1 MRFLS
6 LHSFYILLETIIYK
20 ALPGSSHWICVAKDS
35 IIFNSFILGMKMD
48 NFSTLIGGIAGDG
61 INEAG
66 LTVARLFSRLGYH
79 IYMYYDYPSLIR
91 GGHNFSLV
99 RASQGKIAAH
109 TDQIDVLIALNQ
121 ETLENHVGRLK
132 ESSFVIYDAD
142 KVKLDGTKHRG
153 CGLTITSILKE
164 AGAPALMKNTCI
176 IGGYCKVVGIDWSV
190 LEDVL
195 KKHIPKML
203 EQNMQVA
210 RQGYDQATEFCHMD
224 NPEDEAD
231 LHSHEQGKNPLPIIT
246 GNQAISLGLVKAGL
260 GAYVAYPMTPSSSI
274 LDFMARY
281 ARDFG
286 LKVIHPESEIAV
298 MLMAQGFAY
307 AGVKA
312 AVGTSGGGFCLM
324 TEGLSLA
331 GMAEMPVVV
340 IMAQRTGPST
350 GLPTYT
356 AQGDLHFVLNA
367 GQGEFPRFIVAPGD
381 AEEAYY
387 WAGFALNLAWK
398 LQVPSFILTDKT
410 VSESQYSFDIDM
422 AGGPCGELKE
432 ETLKAPLLWDGTGE
446 YKRYR
451 YTETGVSPLAFPPL
465 PGEVIKADSY
475 THDEL
480 GITTEDPQIARETS
494 DKRQRK
500 GQFMAEYLEGYETVK
515 VLGDEKSKTAL
526 LCWGSNKGVCVE
538 AAKKLGLKVIY
549 VLVLSPFPEK
559 RLKNALH
566 GVDRLLAVEC
576 NSTGQLAKLAGYY
589 GIKTQDKILKYDGR
603 PFSVEDLLANLRMVL
618 A

>member
-1 MRFLS
+1 
-6 LHSFYILLETIIYK
+6 
-20 ALPGSSHWICVAKDS
+20 
-35 IIFNSFILGMKMD
+35 MD

-91 GGHNFSLV
+91 GGHNFSIV
-99 RASQGKIAAH
+99 RASRQKIAAH
-109 TDQIDVLIALNQ
+109 MDQIDVLIALNQ
-121 ETLENHVGRLK
+121 ETVEKHKSRLK
-132 ESSFVIYDAD
+132 DSSFVIYDAD
-142 KVKLDGTKHRG
+142 KVKLDDTMHRSF
-153 CGLTITSILKE
+153 GLTITQILKE
-164 AGAPALMKNTCI
+164 ATAPAVMKNSCI
-176 IGGYCKVVGIDWSV
+176 IGGYCKVVGIDWPI

-195 KKHIPKML
+195 KKHIPKMQEL
-203 EQNMQVA
+203 NMLVA
-210 RQGYDQATEFCHMD
+210 RQGYDQAVQFCRID
-224 NPEDEAD
+224 RSED
-231 LHSHEQGKNPLPIIT
+231 SHLEKQTQVPIIT
-246 GNQAISLGLVKAGL
+246 GNQAVSLGLIKAGL
-260 GAYVAYPMTPSSSI
+260 GAYVAYPMTPSSSV

-281 ARDFG
+281 AQDFG

-340 IMAQRTGPST
+340 VMAQRTGPST

-356 AQGDLHFVLNA
+356 AQSDLHFVLNA

-387 WAGFALNLAWK
+387 WAGVALNLAWK
-398 LQVPSFILTDKT
+398 FQVPSFILTDKI
-410 VSESQYSFDIDM
+410 VSESQYSFDIDK
-422 AGGPCGELKE
+422 AGDLTSERKE
-432 ETLKAPLLWDGTGE
+432 QAWQAPLLWDGQGE

-451 YTETGVSPLAFPPL
+451 YTDTGVSPLAFPPQK
-465 PGEVIKADSY
+465 GQVIKTDSY
-475 THDEL
+475 THDES
-480 GITTEDPQIARETS
+480 GITSEDPQITRDTC

-500 GQFMAEYLEGYETVK
+500 GQFLAADLERYETVK
-515 VLGDEKSKTAL
+515 VFGNEKSKTAL
-526 LCWGSNKGVCVE
+526 LCWGSNKGVCME
-538 AAKKLGLKVIY
+538 AALKLGLRVIF
-549 VLVLSPFPEK
+549 VLVLAPFPERK
-559 RLKNALH
+559 LKIALQ
-566 GVDRLLAVEC
+566 GVERLLAVEC
-576 NSTGQLAKLAGYY
+576 NSTGQLARLAGFY
-589 GIKTQDKILKYDGR
+589 GIKIQDQDRILRYDGR
-603 PFSVEDLLANLRMVL
+603 PFSVEDLLAQLGRAL

>member
-1 MRFLS
+1 
-6 LHSFYILLETIIYK
+6 
-20 ALPGSSHWICVAKDS
+20 
-35 IIFNSFILGMKMD
+35 MKMD

-99 RASQGKIAAH
+99 RASREKIASH

-121 ETLENHVGRLK
+121 DTLEKHAGRLK
-132 ESSFVIYDAD
+132 ESSFIIYDAD
-142 KVKLDGTKHRG
+142 KVKLDYTKHRS
-153 CGLTITSILKE
+153 CGLTITSILKD

-203 EQNMQVA
+203 ELNMQVA

-224 NPEDEAD
+224 NLEDAAD
-231 LHSHEQGKNPLPIIT
+231 LQSQEQGKKPFPIIT

-260 GAYVAYPMTPSSSI
+260 GAYIAYPMTPSSSI

-281 ARDFG
+281 AREFG
-286 LKVIHPESEIAV
+286 LKVIHPESEISV

-340 IMAQRTGPST
+340 VNAQRTGPST

-356 AQGDLHFVLNA
+356 AQGDLHFILNA
-367 GQGEFPRFIVAPGD
+367 GQGEFSRFIVAPGD
-381 AEEAYY
+381 ADEAYY

-398 LQVPSFILTDKT
+398 FQVPSFILTDKT
-410 VSESQYSFDIDM
+410 VSESQYSFDIDL
-422 AGGPCGELKE
+422 AADPSGELKE
-432 ETLKAPLLWDGTGE
+432 ETLESHLPHLLWDGQGE

-465 PGEVIKADSY
+465 PGQVIKADSY
-475 THDEL
+475 THDEK

-500 GQFMAEYLEGYETVK
+500 GQFMSEYLEGYETVK
-515 VLGDEKSKTAL
+515 VLGDEKSRTAM
-526 LCWGSNKGVCVE
+526 LCWGSNKGVCEE

-559 RLKNALH
+559 RLKSALQ
-566 GVDRLLAVEC
+566 GVERLLAVEC
-576 NSTGQLAKLAGYY
+576 NSTGQLARLAGFY
-589 GIKTQDKILKYDGR
+589 GIKTQDRILKYDGR
-603 PFSVEDLLANLRMVL
+603 PFSVEDLLAELGRVL

>member
-1 MRFLS
+1 
-6 LHSFYILLETIIYK
+6 
-20 ALPGSSHWICVAKDS
+20 
-35 IIFNSFILGMKMD
+35 MD

-99 RASQGKIAAH
+99 RASREKIASH

-121 ETLENHVGRLK
+121 DTLEKHAGRLK
-132 ESSFVIYDAD
+132 ESSFIIYDAD
-142 KVKLDGTKHRG
+142 KVKLDDTKHRG
-153 CGLTITSILKE
+153 CGLTITSILKD

-203 EQNMQVA
+203 ELNMQVA
-210 RQGYDQATEFCHMD
+210 RQGYDQATEFCRMD
-224 NPEDEAD
+224 NPEDAAD
-231 LHSHEQGKNPLPIIT
+231 LHSHEQGKKPLPIIT

-281 ARDFG
+281 ARELG
-286 LKVIHPESEIAV
+286 LKVIHPESEISV

-340 IMAQRTGPST
+340 VMAQRTGPST

-367 GQGEFPRFIVAPGD
+367 GQGEFPRFVVAPGD

-398 LQVPSFILTDKT
+398 FQVPSFILTDKT
-410 VSESQYSFDIDM
+410 VSESQYSFDMDL
-422 AGGPCGELKE
+422 AADPSGELKE
-432 ETLKAPLLWDGTGE
+432 EMLMSHLPHLLWDGQGE

-465 PGEVIKADSY
+465 PGQVIKADSY
-475 THDEL
+475 THDEK

-526 LCWGSNKGVCVE
+526 LCWGSNKGVCEE

-559 RLKNALH
+559 RLKSALQ
-566 GVDRLLAVEC
+566 GVDRLMAVEC
-576 NSTGQLAKLAGYY
+576 NSTGQLARLAAFY
-589 GIKTQDKILKYDGR
+589 GIKTQDRILKYDGR
-603 PFSVEDLLANLRMVL
+603 PFSVEDLLTQLGRVL

>member
-1 MRFLS
+1 
-6 LHSFYILLETIIYK
+6 
-20 ALPGSSHWICVAKDS
+20 
-35 IIFNSFILGMKMD
+35 MD

-99 RASQGKIAAH
+99 RASRQKIAAH
-109 TDQIDVLIALNQ
+109 MDQIDVLIALNQ
-121 ETLENHVGRLK
+121 ETVETHKSRLK
-132 ESSFVIYDAD
+132 DSSFVIYDAD
-142 KVKLDGTKHRG
+142 KVKLDDTMHRG
-153 CGLTITSILKE
+153 FGLTITQILKE
-164 AGAPALMKNTCI
+164 ATAPAVMKNSCI
-176 IGGYCKVVGIDWSV
+176 IGGYCKVVGIDWPI

-195 KKHIPKML
+195 KKHIPKMQEL
-203 EQNMQVA
+203 NMQVA
-210 RQGYDQATEFCHMD
+210 RQGYDQAVQFCRIDRSADSHFKKQTE
-224 NPEDEAD
+224 E
-231 LHSHEQGKNPLPIIT
+231 PIIT
-246 GNQAISLGLVKAGL
+246 GNQAISLGLIKAGL
-260 GAYVAYPMTPSSSI
+260 GAYVAYPMTPSSSV

-281 ARDFG
+281 AQDFG

-340 IMAQRTGPST
+340 VMAQRTGPST

-356 AQGDLHFVLNA
+356 AQSDLHFVLNA

-387 WAGFALNLAWK
+387 WAGVALNLAWK
-398 LQVPSFILTDKT
+398 FQVPAFILTDKI
-410 VSESQYSFDIDM
+410 VSESQYSFDIDN
-422 AGGPCGELKE
+422 AGDLTSERKE
-432 ETLKAPLLWDGTGE
+432 QASQAPLLWDGQGE

-451 YTETGVSPLAFPPL
+451 YTDTGVSPLAFPPQK
-465 PGEVIKADSY
+465 GQVIKTDSY
-475 THDEL
+475 THDES
-480 GITTEDPQIARETS
+480 GITSEDPQITRETC

-500 GQFMAEYLEGYETVK
+500 GQFLAADLERYETVK
-515 VLGDEKSKTAL
+515 VFGNEKSKIAL
-526 LCWGSNKGVCVE
+526 LCWGSNKGVCME
-538 AAKKLGLKVIY
+538 AALKLGLRVIH
-549 VLVLSPFPEK
+549 VLVLSPFPERK
-559 RLKNALH
+559 LKSALQ
-566 GVDRLLAVEC
+566 GVERVIAVEC
-576 NSTGQLAKLAGYY
+576 NSTGQLARLAGFH
-589 GIKTQDKILKYDGR
+589 GIKIQAQDRILRYDGR
-603 PFSVEDLLANLRMVL
+603 PFSVEDLLAQLGRAL

>member
-1 MRFLS
+1 
-6 LHSFYILLETIIYK
+6 
-20 ALPGSSHWICVAKDS
+20 
-35 IIFNSFILGMKMD
+35 MKMD

-99 RASQGKIAAH
+99 RASREKIASH

-121 ETLENHVGRLK
+121 DTLEKHAGRLK
-132 ESSFVIYDAD
+132 ESSFIIYDAD
-142 KVKLDGTKHRG
+142 KVKLDDTKHRG
-153 CGLTITSILKE
+153 CGLTITSILKD

-203 EQNMQVA
+203 ELNMQVA
-210 RQGYDQATEFCHMD
+210 RQGYDQATEFCRMD
-224 NPEDEAD
+224 NPEDAAD
-231 LHSHEQGKNPLPIIT
+231 LHSHEQGKKPLPIIT

-281 ARDFG
+281 ARELG
-286 LKVIHPESEIAV
+286 LKVIHPESEISV

-340 IMAQRTGPST
+340 VMAQRTGPST

-367 GQGEFPRFIVAPGD
+367 GQGEFPRFVVAPGD

-398 LQVPSFILTDKT
+398 FQVPSFILTDKT
-410 VSESQYSFDIDM
+410 VSESQYSFDMDL
-422 AGGPCGELKE
+422 AADPSGELKE
-432 ETLKAPLLWDGTGE
+432 EMLMSHLPHLLWDGQGE

-465 PGEVIKADSY
+465 PGQVIKADSY
-475 THDEL
+475 THDEK

-526 LCWGSNKGVCVE
+526 LCWGSNKGVCEE

-559 RLKNALH
+559 RLKSALQ
-566 GVDRLLAVEC
+566 GVDRLMAVEC
-576 NSTGQLAKLAGYY
+576 NSTGQLARLAAFY
-589 GIKTQDKILKYDGR
+589 GIKTQDRILKYDGR
-603 PFSVEDLLANLRMVL
+603 PFSVEDLLTQLGRVL

>member
-1 MRFLS
+1 
-6 LHSFYILLETIIYK
+6 
-20 ALPGSSHWICVAKDS
+20 
-35 IIFNSFILGMKMD
+35 MKMD

-66 LTVARLFSRLGYH
+66 LTVARLFSRLGYC

-99 RASQGKIAAH
+99 RASRDKIAAH

-121 ETLENHVGRLK
+121 DTLEKHAGRLK

-142 KVKLDGTKHRG
+142 KVKLDDTKHRG
-153 CGLTITSILKE
+153 CGLTITSILKD

-203 EQNMQVA
+203 ETNMQVA
-210 RQGYDQATEFCHMD
+210 RQGYDQATTFCHMD
-224 NPEDEAD
+224 NPIAAAD
-231 LHSHEQGKNPLPIIT
+231 LHSHEQGKKPLPIIT
-246 GNQAISLGLVKAGL
+246 GNQAVSLGLVKAGL
-260 GAYVAYPMTPSSSI
+260 CAYVAYPMTPSSSI

-281 ARDFG
+281 AQDFG

-340 IMAQRTGPST
+340 VMAQRTGPST

-356 AQGDLHFVLNA
+356 AQGDLHFILNA

-387 WAGFALNLAWK
+387 WAGFALNLAWMF
-398 LQVPSFILTDKT
+398 QVPSFILTDKT
-410 VSESQYSFDIDM
+410 VSESQYSFDMDLV
-422 AGGPCGELKE
+422 ADSSGELKE
-432 ETLKAPLLWDGTGE
+432 ETMKSHLSHLLWDGQGE

-465 PGEVIKADSY
+465 PGQVIKADSY
-475 THDEL
+475 AHDEK
-480 GITTEDPQIARETS
+480 GITTEDPQITRETS

-500 GQFMAEYLEGYETVK
+500 GQFMAEYLEGYETVR

-526 LCWGSNKGVCVE
+526 LCWGSNRGVCEE
-538 AAKKLGLKVIY
+538 AARKLGLKVIY
-549 VLVLSPFPEK
+549 VLVLSPFPER
-559 RLKNALH
+559 RLKSALQ
-566 GVDRLLAVEC
+566 GVERLLAVEC
-576 NSTGQLAKLAGYY
+576 NSTGQLARLAGFY
-589 GIKTQDKILKYDGR
+589 GIKTQDRILKYDGR
-603 PFSVEDLLANLRMVL
+603 PFSVEDLLAQLGRVL

>member
-1 MRFLS
+1 
-6 LHSFYILLETIIYK
+6 
-20 ALPGSSHWICVAKDS
+20 
-35 IIFNSFILGMKMD
+35 MD

-91 GGHNFSLV
+91 GGHNFSIV
-99 RASQGKIAAH
+99 RASRQKIAAH
-109 TDQIDVLIALNQ
+109 MDQIDVLIALNQ
-121 ETLENHVGRLK
+121 ETVEKHKSRLK
-132 ESSFVIYDAD
+132 DSSFVIYDAD
-142 KVKLDGTKHRG
+142 KVKLDDTMHRSF
-153 CGLTITSILKE
+153 GLTITQILKE
-164 AGAPALMKNTCI
+164 AIAPAVMKNSCI
-176 IGGYCKVVGIDWSV
+176 IGGYCKVVGIDWPI

-195 KKHIPKML
+195 KKHIPKMQEL
-203 EQNMQVA
+203 NMLVA
-210 RQGYDQATEFCHMD
+210 RQGYDQAVQFCRID
-224 NPEDEAD
+224 RSED
-231 LHSHEQGKNPLPIIT
+231 SHLEKQTQVPIIT
-246 GNQAISLGLVKAGL
+246 GNQAVSLGLIKAGL
-260 GAYVAYPMTPSSSI
+260 GAYVAYPMTPSSSV

-281 ARDFG
+281 AQDFG

-340 IMAQRTGPST
+340 VMAQRTGPST

-356 AQGDLHFVLNA
+356 AQSDLNFVLNA

-387 WAGFALNLAWK
+387 WAGVALNLAWK
-398 LQVPSFILTDKT
+398 FQVPAFILTDKI
-410 VSESQYSFDIDM
+410 VSESQYSFDIDN
-422 AGGPCGELKE
+422 AGDLTSERKE
-432 ETLKAPLLWDGTGE
+432 QAPQAPLLWDGQGE

-451 YTETGVSPLAFPPL
+451 YTDTGVSPLAFPPQK
-465 PGEVIKADSY
+465 GQVIKTDSY
-475 THDEL
+475 THDES
-480 GITTEDPQIARETS
+480 GITSEDPQITRDTC

-500 GQFMAEYLEGYETVK
+500 GQFLAADLERYETVK
-515 VLGDEKSKTAL
+515 VFGNEKSKTAL
-526 LCWGSNKGVCVE
+526 LCWGSNKGVCME
-538 AAKKLGLKVIY
+538 AALKLGLRVIF
-549 VLVLSPFPEK
+549 VLVLAPFPERK
-559 RLKNALH
+559 LKSALQ
-566 GVDRLLAVEC
+566 GVERLLAVEC
-576 NSTGQLAKLAGYY
+576 NSTGQLARLAGFY
-589 GIKTQDKILKYDGR
+589 GIKIQDQDRILRYDGR
-603 PFSVEDLLANLRMVL
+603 PFSVEDLLAQLRGAL

>member
-1 MRFLS
+1 
-6 LHSFYILLETIIYK
+6 
-20 ALPGSSHWICVAKDS
+20 
-35 IIFNSFILGMKMD
+35 MD

-66 LTVARLFSRLGYH
+66 ITLARLFSRLGYH

-99 RASQGKIAAH
+99 RASRQKIAAH
-109 TDQIDVLIALNQ
+109 MDQIDVLIALNQ
-121 ETLENHVGRLK
+121 ETVEKHSMRLK
-132 ESSFVIYDAD
+132 DSSFVIYDAD
-142 KVKLDGTKHRG
+142 KVKIDGIKQKG
-153 CGLTITSILKE
+153 CGLTITQILKE
-164 AGAPALMKNTCI
+164 AAAPAVMKNSCI
-176 IGGYCKVVGIDWSV
+176 IGGYCKVVGIDWHV

-203 EQNMQVA
+203 ELNMQVA
-210 RQGYDQATEFCHMD
+210 RQGYDQAALFCHMD
-224 NPEDEAD
+224 
-231 LHSHEQGKNPLPIIT
+231 SHANSRTDKQAQEPQPILT
-246 GNQAISLGLVKAGL
+246 GNQAISLGLIKAGL
-260 GAYVAYPMTPSSSI
+260 EAYVAYPMTPSSSV

-281 ARDFG
+281 AQDFG
-286 LKVIHPESEIAV
+286 IKVIHPESEIAV

-307 AGVKA
+307 AGIKA

-331 GMAEMPVVV
+331 GMAEIPVVV
-340 IMAQRTGPST
+340 VMAQRTGPST

-387 WAGFALNLAWK
+387 WSGVALDLAWK
-398 LQVPSFILTDKT
+398 FQVPAFILTDKI
-410 VSESQYSFDIDM
+410 VSESQYSFDIDL
-422 AGGPCGELKE
+422 AGDMTSELKE
-432 ETLKAPLLWDGTGE
+432 QTQQASLLWDGQGK

-451 YTETGVSPLAFPPL
+451 YTDTGVSPLAFPPQK
-465 PGEVIKADSY
+465 GQVIKTDSY
-475 THDEL
+475 THDED
-480 GITTEDPQIARETS
+480 GITSEDPQITRETS

-500 GQFMAEYLEGYETVK
+500 GQSLARDLERYETVK
-515 VLGDEKSKTAL
+515 VFGDEKSKTAL

-538 AAKKLGLKVIY
+538 AARKLGLRVIQ
-549 VLVLSPFPEK
+549 VLVLSPFPEGK
-559 RLKNALH
+559 LKSALQ

-576 NSTGQLAKLAGYY
+576 NSTGQLARLAGFY
-589 GIKTQDKILKYDGR
+589 GIKTQDWILKYDGR
-603 PFSVEDLLANLRMVL
+603 PFSVEDLQAELGRALA
-618 A
+618 